1 MNMTFSENKYTKKI
15 TKGEVNLGNTVM
27 FTG

>member
-15 TKGEVNLGNTVM
+15 INGEVNLGNTVM